1 MEHIAHSINISLVA
15 LKKFK
20 GNTMDRHYYSD
31 VYKSTVKKCF
41 FIAVVSTTIL
51 IYSYFAGWFY
61 TVSFAFYM
69 MGLTILTSVSVSYAI
84 CLLEDNRGVGPRIAY
99 SKKQKALVVFLA
111 LIQALMFFTVIYS
124 IIKDEEICKDKEG
137 PYKYICL
144 QELKGF
150 VIFKYTDTRA
160 ANAIKEVRE
169 KIDYTVAKI
178 K

>member
-1 MEHIAHSINISLVA
+1 MYRN
-15 LKKFK
+15 
-20 GNTMDRHYYSD
+20 YYKD
-31 VYKSTVKKCF
+31 IYDSTVKKMF
-41 FIAVVSTTIL
+41 FIAVVSTTIP

-61 TVSFAFYM
+61 TVSFASYM
-69 MGLTILTSVSVSYAI
+69 LGLTILTSVSVSYAI

-99 SKKQKALVVFLA
+99 SKKQKALVVLLA
-111 LIQALMFFTVIYS
+111 LIQVLMFSTVIYS
-124 IIKDEEICKDKEG
+124 ITKDEEICKDKEG

-160 ANAIKEVRE
+160 AKAIKEVRE
-169 KIDYTVAKI
+169 KIDYTMSKI